1 MKRLFAIVG
10 LSVVILIVLSY
21 VLITPVQANDTLQQ
35 LITGT
40 LMPTVTGTPSGVTA
54 TVRMDQENQI
64 NVRNGPSVFFDKVG
78 VLLPGQVVPVVGRS
92 AGGDWV
98 LVVYPGITG
107 SEGWVYAPY
116 VTISPGDVPIVEPP
130 ATLTPGLTST
140 IDATLAAQFVMTSVP
155 TRMATFTVPAP
166 IDIPTFTDA
175 SSTGTTTGG
184 IPMGLII
191 IVLGGLGLLL
201 GIWSLIQGR

>member
-191 IVLGGLGLLL
+191 IVLGGMGLLL

>member
-1 MKRLFAIVG
+1 MKRLLAIVG

-140 IDATLAAQFVMTSVP
+140 IDATLAAQFVVTSVP

-166 IDIPTFTDA
+166 IDIPTFTDT
-175 SSTGTTTGG
+175 SSNGTTTGG

>member
-10 LSVVILIVLSY
+10 LSIVILIVLSY

-98 LVVYPGITG
+98 LVVYPEITG

-130 ATLTPGLTST
+130 AT
-140 IDATLAAQFVMTSVP
+140 FN
-155 TRMATFTVPAP
+155 TR
-166 IDIPTFTDA
+166 IDIYY
-175 SSTGTTTGG
+175 
-184 IPMGLII
+184 
-191 IVLGGLGLLL
+191 
-201 GIWSLIQGR
+201 

>member
-1 MKRLFAIVG
+1 MKRLFAIAG
-10 LSVVILIVLSY
+10 LSIVILIVLSY

-166 IDIPTFTDA
+166 IDIPTFIDA

>member
-1 MKRLFAIVG
+1 MKRLFAAVG
-10 LSVVILIVLSY
+10 LSLMILIVLSY
-21 VLITPVQANDTLQQ
+21 VLITPVQAKDTLQQ

-64 NVRNGPSVFFDKVG
+64 NVRNGPSVFYDKVG
-78 VLLPGQVVPVVGRS
+78 VLLPGQVVPVIGRS

-98 LVVYPGITG
+98 LVSYPGITG

-116 VTISPGDVPIVEPP
+116 VTISPGDIPIVEPP
-130 ATLTPGLTST
+130 PTPTPGLTST
-140 IDATLAAQFVMTSVP
+140 IDATLAAQFVVTSVP
-155 TRMATFTVPAP
+155 TRMATFTEPAP
-166 IDIPTFTDA
+166 LDIPTFTDA
-175 SSTGTTTGG
+175 TTSGTLTSG

-191 IVLGGLGLLL
+191 IILGGLGLLL

>member
-1 MKRLFAIVG
+1 MKRLLAIVG
-10 LSVVILIVLSY
+10 LSIVALIVLSI
-21 VLITPVQANDTLQQ
+21 VLITPVQAYDTLQQ

-40 LMPTVTGTPSGVTA
+40 LMPTVTGTPVGVTA

-64 NVRNGPSVFFDKVG
+64 NVRNGPSVFYDKVG

-116 VTISPGDVPIVEPP
+116 VTISPGDLPIIEPP
-130 ATLTPGLTST
+130 PTLTPGITST
-140 IDATLAAQFVMTSVP
+140 IDATLAAQFVVTSAP
-155 TRMATFTVPAP
+155 TRMETYTAPAP

-175 SSTGTTTGG
+175 SEVGTVTGG

-191 IVLGGLGLLL
+191 IILGGLGLLL

>member
-1 MKRLFAIVG
+1 MKRLFAIAG
-10 LSVVILIVLSY
+10 LSIVILIVLSY

>member
-10 LSVVILIVLSY
+10 LSLVTLIVLSY

-78 VLLPGQVVPVVGRS
+78 VLLPGTSCACRWPFGR
-92 AGGDWV
+92 W
-98 LVVYPGITG
+98 
-107 SEGWVYAPY
+107 
-116 VTISPGDVPIVEPP
+116 
-130 ATLTPGLTST
+130 
-140 IDATLAAQFVMTSVP
+140 
-155 TRMATFTVPAP
+155 
-166 IDIPTFTDA
+166 
-175 SSTGTTTGG
+175 
-184 IPMGLII
+184 
-191 IVLGGLGLLL
+191 
-201 GIWSLIQGR
+201 